1 MTSGPTRYLA
11 YVGEISHPCGS
22 GPTPGAAIDAA
33 IREVVEHGGIGP
45 GQHQWATEAAAR
57 AVTLTEEDRQP
68 TTIEGSTHGTV

>member
-45 GQHQWATEAAAR
+45 GQHQ
-57 AVTLTEEDRQP
+57 VGDRSGRPCSNFDGRRPP
-68 TTIEGSTHGTV
+68 THNH